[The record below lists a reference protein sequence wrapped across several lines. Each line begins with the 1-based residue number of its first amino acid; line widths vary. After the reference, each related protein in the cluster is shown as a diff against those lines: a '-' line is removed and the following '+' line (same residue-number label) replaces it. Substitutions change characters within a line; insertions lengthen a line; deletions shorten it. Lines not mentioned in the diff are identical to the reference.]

1 MRLANR
7 GPFVLILLILPL
19 RDTDG
24 PIYGTDLQRIYDGLG
39 TDLKR
44 RCNGGERNLYRC
56 VCLVTDTMLPLPLV
70 EFLILLCVGGT
81 YRYHMKR
88 KVT

>member
-24 PIYGTDLQRIYDGLG
+24 PIYGTDLQRTCNGPE
-39 TDLKR
+39 TDLNAEV
-44 RCNGGERNLYRC
+44 NGTCIGVC
-56 VCLVTDTMLPLPLV
+56 VW
-70 EFLILLCVGGT
+70 
-81 YRYHMKR
+81 
-88 KVT
+88 

>member
-7 GPFVLILLILPL
+7 GPFVLIPLILPL

-24 PIYGTDLQRIYDGLG
+24 PIYGTDLQRIYNGFTTDLQRIYNGLA

-44 RCNGGERNLYRC
+44 
-56 VCLVTDTMLPLPLV
+56 
-70 EFLILLCVGGT
+70 I
-81 YRYHMKR
+81 
-88 KVT
+88 